1 MSPVTTEPDLEA
13 SIAAVED
20 EFGRLFNRAR
30 TQWRL
35 AAARVHPDLQ
45 PTGYKVIATLVTRGP
60 AHAGSL
66 AEELLIDKSLLSR
79 QLRQLEEL
87 GLTESRV
94 DEHDARSRVIA
105 ATPLAIEKVGEVKA
119 ENRAAMRERLHEWEP
134 SEIALFAKLLGR
146 LL

>member
-1 MSPVTTEPDLEA
+1 MTTEPDLEA
-13 SIAAVED
+13 SIAAVEE
-20 EFGRLFNRAR
+20 EFGRLFHRAR
-30 TQWRL
+30 TMWRL

-45 PTGYKVIATLVTRGP
+45 PTGYKVVSTLVSRGP

-66 AEELLIDKSLLSR
+66 AEELQIDKSLLSR

-105 ATPLAIEKVGEVKA
+105 ATPLAIEKVGEAKA
-119 ENRAAMRERLHEWEP
+119 ANRAQMRERLREWEP
-134 SEIALFAKLLGR
+134 HEIELFAELLGR

>member
-60 AHAGSL
+60 SHAGSI

-105 ATPLAIEKVGEVKA
+105 ATPLAIEKVGKVKA
-119 ENRAAMRERLHEWEP
+119 ENRAAMRDRLHEWEP